1 MPKPCALPDA
11 LTMDRCDRPAFSDV
25 QTLDMLAE
33 QRGQAFDPQV
43 VDAVL
48 AQSGAMMA
56 LRDQVTRQGLG
67 FDDLSRPDV
76 LPAPGP
82 MLQIR

>member
-1 MPKPCALPDA
+1 
-11 LTMDRCDRPAFSDV
+11 MDRCDRPAFSDA

-33 QRGQAFDPQV
+33 QRGQAFDPEV

-76 LPAPGP
+76 LLAPGP